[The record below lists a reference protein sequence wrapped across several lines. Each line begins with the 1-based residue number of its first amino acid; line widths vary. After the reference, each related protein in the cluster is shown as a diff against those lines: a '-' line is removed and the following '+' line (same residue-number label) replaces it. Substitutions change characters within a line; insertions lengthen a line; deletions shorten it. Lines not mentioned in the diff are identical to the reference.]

1 MTNEVTPEPREISV
15 VRIPMYDKQTGMT
28 LRSIL
33 EIDVEFFLS
42 STKGLRSDQA
52 RVVDLDAPD
61 PTPEQEI
68 EILNR
73 LASGLPMIPAGVKL
87 YDVNSLYPTE
97 YALRDPEEPAKEF
110 FSNWYQISN
119 FDAYE
124 INSGGQV
131 RHRSNKVILGY
142 EAFPGKWVRL
152 RNNEGEFQ
160 IVSVDDLLNTV
171 FGI

>member
-97 YALRDPEEPAKEF
+97 F
-110 FSNWYQISN
+110 FSDWYPITN
-119 FDAYE
+119 FDDYE
-124 INSGGQV
+124 VNSGGQV
-131 RHRSNKVILGY
+131 RNRHNQHILDY
-142 EAFPGKWVRL
+142 EPSSSGKYVKM
-152 RNNEGEFQ
+152 RNDKGEQ
-160 IVSVDDLLNTV
+160 LIISVDDILNQV

>member
-1 MTNEVTPEPREISV
+1 MTNEAMPQPHKV
-15 VRIPMYDKQTGMT
+15 VRFPIYDKNTNQE
-28 LRSIL
+28 LNEFL
-33 EIDVEFFLS
+33 EIDVKTFFEGPR
-42 STKGLRSDQA
+42 GLA
-52 RVVDLDAPD
+52 RRCRIIQFPD

-110 FSNWYQISN
+110 FSDWYQIPN

-142 EAFPGKWVRL
+142 ETLPGKWIRL
-152 RNNEGEFQ
+152 RTNEGEFQ

>member
-1 MTNEVTPEPREISV
+1 MTHEVTPEPHKV
-15 VRIPMYDKQTGMT
+15 VRFPIYDKNTNQE
-28 LRSIL
+28 LNEFL
-33 EIDVEFFLS
+33 EIDVTTFFEGPRGLARRCRIIEF
-42 STKGLRSDQA
+42 
-52 RVVDLDAPD
+52 PD

-68 EILNR
+68 EFLDRII
-73 LASGLPMIPAGVKL
+73 AGLPMIPEGVKL

-97 YALRDPEEPAKEF
+97 F
-110 FSNWYQISN
+110 FSDWYQIPN

-131 RHRSNKVILGY
+131 RHRSNKVILDY
-142 EAFPGKWVRL
+142 ESLPGKWIRL
-152 RNNEGEFQ
+152 RNNGGEFQ